1 MASAK
6 SAPVPTFIHPFGHVY
21 PPPVTALIVKF
32 FQEQSP
38 AHQVGFGWTNKLA
51 DEE

>member
-21 PPPVTALIVKF
+21 PPRVTRLIVKF

-38 AHQVGFGWTNKLA
+38 VHQVGLGWTNKLA